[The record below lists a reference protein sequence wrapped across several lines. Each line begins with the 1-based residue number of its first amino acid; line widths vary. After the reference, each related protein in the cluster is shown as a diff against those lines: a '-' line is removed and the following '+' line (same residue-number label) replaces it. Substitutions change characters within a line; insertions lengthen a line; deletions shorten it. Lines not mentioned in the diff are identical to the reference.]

1 MLIVGWPF
9 FAFRKR
15 NSRLFKIST
24 FITRIAT
31 TTTKFN
37 TNSFRHPVLNDEEHK
52 HGGKLGIDS
61 YADTCC
67 SGRHCFVEEFIEG
80 KSVTA
85 SGFTESL
92 GSLKNLPIANVLY
105 AMDHFDG
112 TVIIL
117 ECNNT
122 IYLGEQMDDSLA
134 NPIQLEEN
142 NVRVDTRPR
151 TYYPDD
157 PNAQSIL
164 FEDGTRLHILYDGVL
179 PYLPVRRPTKEEIA
193 TCRRLELT
201 TRDGWDPFLMRGSF
215 SSMAGE
221 TIITDQNFL
230 KGQKVTP
237 YKFYLRK

>member
-1 MLIVGWPF
+1 M
-9 FAFRKR
+9 
-15 NSRLFKIST
+15 
-24 FITRIAT
+24 
-31 TTTKFN
+31 
-37 TNSFRHPVLNDEEHK
+37 NSFHHPVLNDEEHK

-67 SGRHCFVEEFIEG
+67 SGRHCFVKEFIEG

-92 GSLKNLPIANVLY
+92 RSLKNLPIANVLY

-122 IYLGEQMDDSLA
+122 IYLGEQMDESLA

-142 NVRVDTRPR
+142 NVRVNTRPR

-179 PYLPVRRPTKEEIA
+179 PYLPV
-193 TCRRLELT
+193 
-201 TRDGWDPFLMRGSF
+201 
-215 SSMAGE
+215 
-221 TIITDQNFL
+221 
-230 KGQKVTP
+230 
-237 YKFYLRK
+237 